1 MELLVPF
8 VSIVTPYT
16 TTPLPAG
23 HQSPED
29 EEELGDGA
37 GGGGGGGGGGGVV
50 VGGGYGVKGL
60 RGRDRLGS

>member
-8 VSIVTPYT
+8 VSIATPYT

-29 EEELGDGA
+29 EEELGDKEVVGMGTGGR
-37 GGGGGGGGGGGVV
+37 GGGRGGGWNGGE
-50 VGGGYGVKGL
+50 K
-60 RGRDRLGS
+60 LGS